1 MRLRVRKVGIFLH
14 SRWSVAVQLANRV
27 ESVLRAEGRDVWQ
40 TSDWDDSAVA
50 EQTPGTDLLICL
62 GGDGTVLRAARTVVP
77 HPVPIL
83 GVNMGR
89 LGFLTEVRP
98 GELLDRLSDVLQGR
112 CRIEERTML
121 QAQVPSSG
129 ATHHAL
135 NDVIVGRA
143 SVGRP
148 LYVETAVD
156 GVRLAIHRCDAVI
169 VATATGS
176 TAYSLSAG
184 GPILHPESPEL
195 LLTPVAPHLGSARPV
210 VLPRDAVVDLTVTA
224 DKEAVVSV
232 DGQID
237 RPLASG
243 DRVSVCRSAHTARF
257 VRFSKPQDYYA
268 VLAEKL
274 GWLRVLEASDNPEL
288 FEFNGIATAK

>member
-1 MRLRVRKVGIFLH
+1 MNKAGIFVH
-14 SRWSVAVQLANRV
+14 SRWSAAVQFADRV
-27 ESVLRAEGRDVWQ
+27 RELLSDRVGEVWL

-50 EQTPGTDLLICL
+50 ESIPGTDLLVCL
-62 GGDGTVLRAARTVVP
+62 GGDGTVLRAARVIVP
-77 HPVPIL
+77 HAVPIL

-98 GELLDRLSDVLQGR
+98 GEFVDRLTDVLESR
-112 CRIEERTML
+112 CRIEERSML
-121 QAQVPSSG
+121 QAQVSSWG

-135 NDVIVGRA
+135 NDVVVGRA
-143 SVGRP
+143 AIGRP
-148 LYVETAVD
+148 LYVEVSID

-169 VATATGS
+169 AATATGS

-184 GPILHPESPEL
+184 GPILHPESHEL
-195 LLTPVAPHLGSARPV
+195 LLTPVAPHLGAARPM
-210 VLPRDAVVDLTVTA
+210 VLPPDAVIDLMVTA

-237 RPLASG
+237 RALASG
-243 DRVSVCRSAHTARF
+243 EGVSVCRSAHTARL

-268 VLAEKL
+268 LLAEKL
-274 GWLRVLEASDNPEL
+274 DWLRVLQASDNPEL
-288 FEFNGIATAK
+288 FEFNGITTPK

>member
-1 MRLRVRKVGIFLH
+1 MKKVGIFVH
-14 SRWSVAVQLANRV
+14 SRWSAALQLADRV
-27 ESVLRAEGRDVWQ
+27 QSVLGSEGCAVWQ
-40 TSDWDDSAVA
+40 TSDWDDSTVA

-77 HPVPIL
+77 HAVPIL

-89 LGFLTEVRP
+89 LGFLSEVRP
-98 GELLDRLSDVLQGR
+98 SELIDRLGDVLAGS

-121 QAQVPSSG
+121 QAQVPSWG

-135 NDVIVGRA
+135 NDVVVGRA
-143 SVGRP
+143 SIGRP
-148 LYVETAVD
+148 LYVEVAVD

-184 GPILHPESPEL
+184 GPIMHPQSPEL
-195 LLTPVAPHLGSARPV
+195 LLTPVAPHLGSARPL
-210 VLPRDAVVDLTVTA
+210 VLPSDTTIDLTITA

-232 DGQID
+232 DGQVD
-237 RPLASG
+237 RTLASG
-243 DRVSVCRSAHTARF
+243 DSVSVCRSAHTARF
-257 VRFSKPQDYYA
+257 LRFSKPEEYYTL
-268 VLAEKL
+268 LAEKL
-274 GWLRVLEASDNPEL
+274 DWLRVLQASDNPEL
-288 FEFNGIATAK
+288 FEFDGIATPK

>member
-1 MRLRVRKVGIFLH
+1 LKKVGVFVH
-14 SRWSVAVQLANRV
+14 SRWSAALQLADRV
-27 ESVLRAEGRDVWQ
+27 QSILRAEGCDVWQ

-89 LGFLTEVRP
+89 LGFLTEVP
-98 GELLDRLSDVLQGR
+98 PVELVDRLGDVLEGR

-121 QAQVPSSG
+121 QAQVPSWG

-135 NDVIVGRA
+135 NDVVVGRA
-143 SVGRP
+143 SIGRP
-148 LYVETAVD
+148 LYVEVAVD
-156 GVRLAIHRCDAVI
+156 GVRLAVHRCDAII

-184 GPILHPESPEL
+184 GPIMHPKSPDL
-195 LLTPVAPHLGSARPV
+195 LLTPVAPHLGSARPL
-210 VLPRDAVVDLTVTA
+210 VLPPDTVIDLTVTA

-232 DGQID
+232 DGQVD
-237 RPLASG
+237 RTLASG
-243 DRVSVCRSAHTARF
+243 DSVSVCRSAHTARF
-257 VRFSKPQDYYA
+257 VRFSKPEEYYGL
-268 VLAEKL
+268 LAEKL
-274 GWLRVLEASDNPEL
+274 DWLRVLQASDNPEL
-288 FEFNGIATAK
+288 FEFDGIATPK

>member
-1 MRLRVRKVGIFLH
+1 LKKVGVFVH
-14 SRWSVAVQLANRV
+14 SRWSAALQLADRV
-27 ESVLRAEGRDVWQ
+27 QSILGAEGCDVWQ
-40 TSDWDDSAVA
+40 TSDWDDTTVA

-89 LGFLTEVRP
+89 LGFLTEVHP
-98 GELLDRLSDVLQGR
+98 GELLDRLGDVLEGR

-121 QAQVPSSG
+121 QAQVPSWG

-184 GPILHPESPEL
+184 GPILHPQAPEL

-210 VLPRDAVVDLTVTA
+210 VLPRDTVIDLTVTA

-243 DRVSVCRSAHTARF
+243 DSVSVCRSAHTARF

-274 GWLRVLEASDNPEL
+274 DWLRVLHASDNPEL
-288 FEFNGIATAK
+288 FEFDGIATSK